1 RAHPLS
7 FSSPNPNPQIPPLH
21 LIQGRGKDQIGV
33 GRAPL
38 HDSLPGVPWIRVL
51 RARRSSSKVFW
62 LVMVDLSFYMILGD
76 SLWSKT
82 SKGLPELVS
91 RGVLELVGYF
101 RRAKSLAFSLG
112 RTGLTGQRDRSDRY
126 GFGDSG

>member
-1 RAHPLS
+1 MSKCIFELKPRMDLE
-7 FSSPNPNPQIPPLH
+7 FGGLV
-21 LIQGRGKDQIGV
+21 D
-33 GRAPL
+33 
-38 HDSLPGVPWIRVL
+38 
-51 RARRSSSKVFW
+51 SSKVFW

-91 RGVLELVGYF
+91 RGVLELVGDF

-112 RTGLTGQRDRSDRY
+112 RTSLTGMGPETPAICSDTT
-126 GFGDSG
+126 GL